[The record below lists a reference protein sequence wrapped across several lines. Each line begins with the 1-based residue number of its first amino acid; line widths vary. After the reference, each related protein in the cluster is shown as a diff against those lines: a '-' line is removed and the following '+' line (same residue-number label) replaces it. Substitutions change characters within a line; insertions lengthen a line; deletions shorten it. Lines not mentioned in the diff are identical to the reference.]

1 MNLLLYLLA
10 CVIVNS
16 LMRRRLIIVLEKTFL
31 KLKNVFILIKYLQ
44 VINYISS
51 WVYDLVVSND
61 SSVLFCIILRTCHAF
76 VRIFPL
82 FEQKLLQCSLLAVA
96 SFAYRWPASFYHK
109 RSRLQDWASELLK
122 RWSRFEMCLEINKTI
137 VRVYQH

>member
-1 MNLLLYLLA
+1 MNLLSYLLA
-10 CVIVNS
+10 CLIVNS

-31 KLKNVFILIKYLQ
+31 KLSCV
-44 VINYISS
+44 
-51 WVYDLVVSND
+51 VYDLVVPND

-96 SFAYRWPASFYHK
+96 ALLIDDQPRFTIKGHDYKIERAS
-109 RSRLQDWASELLK
+109 S
-122 RWSRFEMCLEINKTI
+122 
-137 VRVYQH
+137 